1 MKHKLLIVAGAPVV
15 IGAAI
20 AGALLLAYPVQVSKL
35 AGLTCSYLISW
46 SAPPDTVTTEVNAAY
61 KAGPAASTVRRDQV
75 SNLGRSLRKEAETA

>member
-35 AGLTCSYLISW
+35 AGAVILFPGPRLLT
-46 SAPPDTVTTEVNAAY
+46 
-61 KAGPAASTVRRDQV
+61 R
-75 SNLGRSLRKEAETA
+75 